1 MIEKQKKKQNSE
13 IILILDN
20 LRSVQ
25 NTASFFR
32 LADCIG
38 VSKIYCIGTTPTPY
52 DRFKRLRN
60 DFIKISLGSETL
72 LHEHLPTL
80 SELFPLLKKDNYQ
93 CIGIEQDIT
102 SIDYKNFTA
111 SKKSCIILSNEPY
124 GMEPETRNIC
134 DVLLEIP
141 QYGEKESLNV
151 FSAGSIILYR
161 LFDK

>member
-1 MIEKQKKKQNSE
+1 MEQIKKIQESN

-60 DFIKISLGSETL
+60 DFIKISLGSEML
-72 LHEHLPTL
+72 PHEHLSSL
-80 SELFPLLKKDNYQ
+80 FELLPLLKSEGYQ
-93 CIGIEQDIT
+93 CIGIEQDT
-102 SIDYKNFTA
+102 HSIDYKNFTA
-111 SKKSCIILSNEPY
+111 SQKSCIILSNEPY
-124 GMEPETRNIC
+124 GMETSTRNLC
-134 DVLLEIP
+134 DTLLEIP
-141 QYGEKESLNV
+141 QYGKKESLNV
-151 FSAGSIILYR
+151 FAAGSIVLYR